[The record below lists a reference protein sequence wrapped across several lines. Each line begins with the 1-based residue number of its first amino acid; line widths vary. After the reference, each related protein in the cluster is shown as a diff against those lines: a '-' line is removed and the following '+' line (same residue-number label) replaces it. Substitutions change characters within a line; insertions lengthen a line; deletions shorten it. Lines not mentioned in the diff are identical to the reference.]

1 MKDEPIISEDD
12 YKYLS
17 EAKSIEDFN
26 NRITD
31 INNGLEYA
39 LNTESAKKILRDTHF
54 LNKDGS
60 INMVLYKEVIAEIYE
75 NKDEDEKNYI
85 SDDDY
90 LVHESFYQGAE
101 EIYYHIKGGVMGKSV
116 HLAKKVNR
124 KNAENLRSAA
134 KVEEGSI
141 ASGIQKIIKIF
152 RGR

>member
-60 INMVLYKEVIAEIYE
+60 INMALYKEVIAEIYE

-85 SDDDY
+85 SEDDY

-116 HLAKKVNR
+116 HLAKRVNR
-124 KNAENLRSAA
+124 KML
-134 KVEEGSI
+134 KT
-141 ASGIQKIIKIF
+141 
-152 RGR
+152 

>member
-75 NKDEDEKNYI
+75 IKDEDEKNYI

-101 EIYYHIKGGVMGKSV
+101 EIYYHIKGGAMGKSV
-116 HLAKKVNR
+116 HLAKRVNR
-124 KNAENLRSAA
+124 KNTENLRSAA

-141 ASGIQKIIKIF
+141 ASGIQKLIKIF

>member
-1 MKDEPIISEDD
+1 MKDEPIISEED

-39 LNTESAKKILRDTHF
+39 LNTESAKRILRDTHF

-60 INMVLYKEVIAEIYE
+60 INMALYKEVIAEIYE

-85 SDDDY
+85 SEDDY
-90 LVHESFYQGAE
+90 MVHESFYQGAE

-116 HLAKKVNR
+116 HLAKRVNR
-124 KNAENLRSAA
+124 KNAENFRSAA

-141 ASGIQKIIKIF
+141 ASGIQKLMKIF
-152 RGR
+152 RGQ

>member
-39 LNTESAKKILRDTHF
+39 LNTESAKKILRDTRF
-54 LNKDGS
+54 LNQDGS
-60 INMVLYKEVIAEIYE
+60 IDIVLYKEVIAEIYE

-116 HLAKKVNR
+116 HFAKRVNR

-141 ASGIQKIIKIF
+141 ASGIQKLINVF